1 MLKFVTAL
9 SAVAIMGW
17 VLVGSAATAS
27 AGYGYGK
34 SGCCGHS
41 KPSYSYSTKKVHK
54 YIRHTRDVW
63 RTRYVHRTKRYVHV
77 TRIQPIYH
85 IRKVTRVHTRIV
97 AVVRPVHVRITKYLP
112 PKRYVTSSVVHL
124 RPQCACSSY
133 RRY

>member
-9 SAVAIMGW
+9 SAALIIGFA
-17 VLVGSAATAS
+17 LVGSASTAS

-34 SGCCGHS
+34 SRCCGPI

-54 YIRHTRDVW
+54 YIRHNRDVW

-124 RPQCACSSY
+124 RPHCACSS